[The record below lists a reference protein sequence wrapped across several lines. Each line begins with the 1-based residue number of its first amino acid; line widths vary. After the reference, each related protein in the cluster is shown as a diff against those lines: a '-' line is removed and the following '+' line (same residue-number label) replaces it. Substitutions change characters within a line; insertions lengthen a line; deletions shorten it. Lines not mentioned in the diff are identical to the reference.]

1 MKKILI
7 LFVTAAITIAMATP
21 SIAPTN
27 GCHPIY
33 TPASN
38 MPLYKSALQD
48 VDALMGEVQ
57 AMLAEMED
65 PCSLEE
71 ELEAI
76 NAIISDANNG
86 ANYIYKKDLL
96 LEAKAMLEALL
107 A

>member
-7 LFVTAAITIAMATP
+7 LFVAAAIIMATLSVASSDSVCNP
-21 SIAPTN
+21 
-27 GCHPIY
+27 Y

-38 MPLYKSALQD
+38 MPLYKDALQD

-86 ANYIYKKDLL
+86 ANYIYKKGLL